1 MRNKMLLLGTGVA
14 GSLIAIVLALTLT
27 PAPLDVEALAAAQ
40 GGHGIGQAPTLNC
53 FQCHGSHPDTSG
65 VPPAAGI
72 PCFDCHTVTLP

>member
-1 MRNKMLLLGTGVA
+1 MRNKTLGLGMVVV

-53 FQCHGSHPDTSG
+53 FECHGSHPDTST
-65 VPPAAGI
+65 VPPATSI